1 MVNFINAID
10 KDRMI
15 FLRNCFIYNDNLTII
30 LNSCGL
36 IKQRMRQNEVEGF
49 ERYVGGRRRERGKEN
64 R

>member
-15 FLRNCFIYNDNLTII
+15 FLRNCFIYNDNWYGTKYRKKTII

-36 IKQRMRQNEVEGF
+36 IK
-49 ERYVGGRRRERGKEN
+49 
-64 R
+64 